1 MMKKRV
7 LALLLALSMALA
19 LAACGGNPGAET
31 PAPSAPAASPSAP
44 ASTAPAP
51 VESPASTAP
60 AAGDITS
67 WILEEDTGMSGTV
80 RFWIPFKGE
89 QGMNDMIAEFNQTYP
104 NIKVELTTYSNNADG
119 NLSVN
124 AAIMSEEVD
133 VLASFGL
140 ANTYL
145 RWENVLYQDLTGLVA
160 GDGISLTDNWGTDAY
175 TYDGK
180 IYTLPCGGIS
190 YYICVNMDAWNA
202 AGLGDLPGEWTWD
215 EYLAACE
222 AMTQADAGGQV
233 SVYGGSDSHSIECFT
248 FPKYQVTGRD
258 NYYDDATGLSSFGD
272 PIILNSLKREIK
284 AELEDKVWYPKSI
297 YRADGTSGQDTY
309 PSGKVA
315 SIVTNNMIRFLRDTE
330 NYPTD
335 FVTGFAPYPV
345 EEKGQTNYMAGV
357 GYFSHAG
364 ITTGCQDQAAAEA
377 FLKWYST
384 YGSKYLAVAGHQS
397 TWKGTDTANII
408 TMLFGSEDS
417 AAAIVDVDSFKRVV
431 GNTAAPGFIDTVNT
445 ANSEVASILKS
456 YGLSALN
463 GEMSPED
470 AMAAAQAEADAAIKD
485 AQ

>member
-145 RWENVLYQDLTGLVA
+145 RWENGLYQDLTGLVA
-160 GDGISLTDNWGTDAY
+160 GDGISFR
-175 TYDGK
+175 
-180 IYTLPCGGIS
+180 IS
-190 YYICVNMDAWNA
+190 CI
-202 AGLGDLPGEWTWD
+202 
-215 EYLAACE
+215 
-222 AMTQADAGGQV
+222 
-233 SVYGGSDSHSIECFT
+233 SV
-248 FPKYQVTGRD
+248 
-258 NYYDDATGLSSFGD
+258 
-272 PIILNSLKREIK
+272 
-284 AELEDKVWYPKSI
+284 
-297 YRADGTSGQDTY
+297 
-309 PSGKVA
+309 
-315 SIVTNNMIRFLRDTE
+315 
-330 NYPTD
+330 
-335 FVTGFAPYPV
+335 
-345 EEKGQTNYMAGV
+345 
-357 GYFSHAG
+357 
-364 ITTGCQDQAAAEA
+364 
-377 FLKWYST
+377 
-384 YGSKYLAVAGHQS
+384 
-397 TWKGTDTANII
+397 
-408 TMLFGSEDS
+408 
-417 AAAIVDVDSFKRVV
+417 
-431 GNTAAPGFIDTVNT
+431 
-445 ANSEVASILKS
+445 
-456 YGLSALN
+456 
-463 GEMSPED
+463 
-470 AMAAAQAEADAAIKD
+470 
-485 AQ
+485 